1 VAGYYFLNTA
11 GAARMQVTTQSTTRA
26 RLQADFD
33 LKEQVREEVDAR
45 LDEKIRL
52 SLLPGSTSP
61 WPEARDYAE
70 YGDARRDY
78 AAASEVLSEHCRRF
92 RT

>member
-1 VAGYYFLNTA
+1 
-11 GAARMQVTTQSTTRA
+11 MQVTTQSVTCA
-26 RLQADFD
+26 RLQTDFD
-33 LKEQVREEVDAR
+33 LKEQACEEVTAR

-61 WPEARDYAE
+61 WPEVKDYAE

-78 AAASEVLSEHCRRF
+78 AAASEALSEHCRSA

>member
-1 VAGYYFLNTA
+1 
-11 GAARMQVTTQSTTRA
+11 MQVTTQSTTRA
-26 RLQADFD
+26 WLQADFD
-33 LKEQVREEVDAR
+33 LKEQVREEVNAR

-61 WPEARDYAE
+61 WPEAKDYAE
-70 YGDARRDY
+70 YVDAHRDY
-78 AAASEVLSEHCRRF
+78 AAASEALSEHCRSS